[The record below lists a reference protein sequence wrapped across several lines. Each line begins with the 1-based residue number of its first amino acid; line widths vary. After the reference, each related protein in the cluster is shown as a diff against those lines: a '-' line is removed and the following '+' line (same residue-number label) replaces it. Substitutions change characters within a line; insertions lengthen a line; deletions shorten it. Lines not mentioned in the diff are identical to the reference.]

1 MTKRCLLGG
10 LACGTFTAALAIAV
24 LGLPR
29 ATQAQGFPERTVRII
44 VPTAP
49 GGSIDTTARVVA
61 GKLAELW
68 GKPVVIENR
77 AGAAMIIGTEAA
89 AKAAPDGYTLLVAH
103 DGTMAMNPVVY
114 PNLGY
119 HSQRDFEPVALL
131 TSIPEVV
138 LVNEG
143 VPAKSIRELVAL
155 AKANPGKL
163 NHASGGTATLLA
175 LELFKAMAGV
185 DITSIPFRGGAPAVT
200 GVMSGDTQLIFA
212 DLATANAGMQS
223 GKLRNSGGDDA
234 QARAAA
240 ARRADDRRIGRARL
254 RRRHLDRHVRAGG
267 NAEIDRRQDRSRHQA
282 GARSAR
288 GQGQAR
294 GAEHGNQERGERG
307 DASHPCRRHREMGS
321 PGEGQEHP
329 DRAVRRGGVS
339 LHGGR
344 SVFASLRL
352 REEAVGVAE
361 LAIAAWTG
369 PLRNAVIA

>member
-1 MTKRCLLGG
+1 MNKRCLLGR
-10 LACGTFTAALAIAV
+10 LACGAFTAALAITV
-24 LGLPR
+24 LGLP
-29 ATQAQGFPERTVRII
+29 APAPAQAQGFPERAVRII

-143 VPAKSIRELVAL
+143 VPAKSIRELIAL

-200 GVMSGDTQLIFA
+200 GVMAGDTSSSSPTSPPPMPA
-212 DLATANAGMQS
+212 CSPGSCA
-223 GKLRNSGGDDA
+223 
-234 QARAAA
+234 
-240 ARRADDRRIGRARL
+240 
-254 RRRHLDRHVRAGG
+254 
-267 NAEIDRRQDRSRHQA
+267 RSR
-282 GARSAR
+282 
-288 GQGQAR
+288 
-294 GAEHGNQERGERG
+294 
-307 DASHPCRRHREMGS
+307 
-321 PGEGQEHP
+321 
-329 DRAVRRGGVS
+329 
-339 LHGGR
+339 
-344 SVFASLRL
+344 
-352 REEAVGVAE
+352 
-361 LAIAAWTG
+361 
-369 PLRNAVIA
+369 

>member
-1 MTKRCLLGG
+1 MTKRCLLGV
-10 LACGTFTAALAIAV
+10 LACGMFMAALAIAV
-24 LGLPR
+24 LGLQR
-29 ATQAQGFPERTVRII
+29 EAHAQAYPERTVRII

-143 VPAKSIRELVAL
+143 VPAKSIKELVAL
-155 AKANPGKL
+155 AKAANPGKL

-223 GKLRNSGGDDA
+223 GKLRTLAVTTLKRAPRLPDVPTVDESGVPGYDVATWIGAFAPAGTPKSIVGKIEADIK
-234 QARAAA
+234 QTLAAPEVKA
-240 ARRADDRRIGRARL
+240 KLEAL
-254 RRRHLDRHVRAGG
+254 SM
-267 NAEIDRRQDRSRHQA
+267 EIRS
-282 GARSAR
+282 GAS
-288 GQGQAR
+288 
-294 GAEHGNQERGERG
+294 E
-307 DASHPCRRHREMGS
+307 EM
-321 PGEGQEHP
+321 
-329 DRAVRRGGVS
+329 RAVLAGDMGKW
-339 LHGGR
+339 GR
-344 SVFASLRL
+344 LVKDRNIQ
-352 REEAVGVAE
+352 
-361 LAIAAWTG
+361 IAQ
-369 PLRNAVIA
+369 